1 MNTGRLAPLKVV
13 GQLAWQ
19 LRYDLLAVLI
29 AAVIMAR
36 MAGSTLFASVE
47 PAVPLLGV
55 VVSIFI
61 AFRNSSAYN
70 RWWEARTLWGTVV
83 ANSQALRNGMV
94 AIDNYTPE
102 MAVVTDRMRRRQVRH
117 VWQLAAE
124 LRDVPAAP
132 EIAALTPEDPAGST
146 SADLLRL
153 QAADARDMRNTDM
166 IDSQGRVILTNL
178 NTAAATAA
186 GGLERIKQQPIPL
199 YYTTFVRF
207 LAWFFAVM
215 VCTRLDGGH
224 AGMTGLVFSVLIMS
238 LFVVAERIGNLA
250 EQPLA
255 DNAFGLP
262 MDSFCAA
269 VTADLLGADHPL
281 AR

>member
-1 MNTGRLAPLKVV
+1 MNTGRLAPLRVAGQVV
-13 GQLAWQ
+13 WQ

-29 AAVIMAR
+29 VAMVMAR
-36 MAGSTLFASVE
+36 LAGSALFASAA

-83 ANSQALRNGMV
+83 ANSQAMRNGLV
-94 AIDNYTPE
+94 AIDNCTPE
-102 MAVVTDRMRRRQVRH
+102 MAVVADRMRRRQVRH
-117 VWQLAAE
+117 AWQLAAE
-124 LRDVPAAP
+124 LRGVPTAP
-132 EIAALTPEDPAGST
+132 EAVLLTPEDPAAST
-146 SADLLRL
+146 SGDLLEL
-153 QAADARDMRNTDM
+153 QAADTRDMRQANM
-166 IDSQGRVILTNL
+166 IDPQGRVILTNL
-178 NTAAATAA
+178 NTASATTAA
-186 GGLERIKQQPIPL
+186 GLERIKKQPIPL
-199 YYTTFVRF
+199 YYTAFVRF

-224 AGMTGLVFSVLIMS
+224 SGWSGMAFSVVIMS
-238 LFVVAERIGNLA
+238 LFVVAERIGHFT

-262 MDSFCAA
+262 TESFCAA
-269 VTADLLGADHPL
+269 VTADLIGADHPL